1 MNQPNRLKEKNTAPV
16 SLSHSI
22 ILLILIIAMI
32 AYFAFK
38 GINLSIPLFLTW
50 IIIFIYCYATGRD
63 WESLQNAAFQ
73 SVHGALGSVFILL
86 AVGALIG
93 SWIQCGTI
101 PTVITYGLKMISP
114 SAFLPC
120 TMLLC
125 SILALATGTSYGS
138 VATAGIAMM
147 GVGLTMGFPAGMI
160 AGAVICGALFGDKMS
175 PFSDTTNIA
184 PAMAGGDL
192 FKHIRMMMYN
202 TVPAWI
208 ISMVIFWLIGGRYA
222 SDNFDLSTINSFT
235 EGLAQYFNISIIT
248 LLPMVLVIVLLLLK
262 WPAVPVI
269 LLGAVSGGIVSLIIQ
284 GNDLLSI
291 IKCMHNGFSID
302 SGIELVDKLLNR
314 GGVNS
319 MQNVVWIILTAVGM
333 GGMLDKLGVLQNFL
347 KLIVGLTKKTWSL
360 VAVTMLISYIVSAVG
375 CTQTMAHVVTGKLLA
390 PIYRER
396 GLAPE
401 LLSRTMED
409 SGTLGGAFFPWH
421 TNAVYFCG
429 VLAVSWG
436 EYIPFLFLSFITP
449 IISIIYACIGFKI
462 PLIDPITGEP
472 LSHCINEK

>member
-1 MNQPNRLKEKNTAPV
+1 MNQPNRSKEKNTAPV

-50 IIIFIYCYATGRD
+50 VILFIYCYASGRD
-63 WESLQNAAFQ
+63 WESLQAAAFQ

-125 SILALATGTSYGS
+125 SILSLATGTSYGS

-208 ISMVIFWLIGGRYA
+208 ISMVIFWLMGGRYA
-222 SDNFDLSTINSFT
+222 SGNFDPSTINSFT

-248 LLPMVLVIVLLLLK
+248 LLPMILVIVLLLLK

-269 LLGAVSGGIVSLIIQ
+269 LLGAVSGGIVSLIVQ

-291 IKCMHNGFSID
+291 IKCMHNGFSIE

-436 EYIPFLFLSFITP
+436 EYMPFLFLSFITP

-462 PLIDPITGEP
+462 PLIDPVTGEP
-472 LSHCINEK
+472 LSQK

>member
-1 MNQPNRLKEKNTAPV
+1 MSQDKKVSRESAAPV
-16 SLSHSI
+16 SLAHSI
-22 ILLILIIAMI
+22 FLLFFIIAMI
-32 AYFAFK
+32 AFFAFN
-38 GINLSIPLFLTW
+38 GVNLSVPLFLTW
-50 IIIFIYCYATGRD
+50 IVIFAYCLATKRK
-63 WESLQNAAFQ
+63 WEHMQKAAFD
-73 SVHGALGSVFILL
+73 SIHGALGSVFILL

-93 SWIQCGTI
+93 AWIQCGTI
-101 PTVITYGLKMISP
+101 PTVITYGLKIISP

-125 SILALATGTSYGS
+125 SILSLATGTSYGS
-138 VATAGIAMM
+138 AATAGIAMM
-147 GVGLTMGFPAGMI
+147 GVGLSMGFPAGMI

-192 FKHIRMMMYN
+192 FKHINMMIYN
-202 TVPAWI
+202 TAPAWL
-208 ISMVIFWLIGGRYA
+208 ISMVIFWIIGGRYA
-222 SDNFDLSTINSFT
+222 SGNYDPSSINTFMD
-235 EGLAQYFNISIIT
+235 GLAQHFNISVIT
-248 LLPMVLVIVLLLLK
+248 LFPMVLVIVLLLLK

-269 LLGAVSGGIVSLIIQ
+269 LLGAVSGGFISLVIQ
-284 GNDLLSI
+284 GTDLLSV
-291 IKCMHNGFSID
+291 IKCMHTGYTID

-333 GGMLDKLGVLQNFL
+333 GGMLEELGVLQNFL
-347 KLIVGLTKKTWSL
+347 NLIVGLTKKTVSL

-390 PIYRER
+390 PVYRKR

-429 VLAVSWG
+429 VLAVTWA
-436 EYIPFLFLSFITP
+436 EYMPYLFLSFITP
-449 IISIIYACIGFKI
+449 VISIIYAVIGFKV
-462 PLIDPITGEP
+462 PRIDPETGEP
-472 LSHCINEK
+472 VKAASKEA